1 VRVLRFFAFLDLC
14 GFTDFQ
20 DARGDDEALAVVT
33 GLRSVVR
40 TVAPDFGVRIDK
52 WLGDGVMLVGVEPA
66 TLLAAAA
73 ESVERMRKTACPLMV
88 RAGVAGGEV
97 LLVEGDDYLGR
108 AVNLAA
114 RLCGQARPGEVLAE
128 AAFAEAVP
136 AGFCARSIGSV
147 SIRGFA
153 EAVQLIS
160 LGVA

>member
-20 DARGDDEALAVVT
+20 DAQGDDEALAVVT
-33 GLRSVVR
+33 ALRSVVR
-40 TVAPDFGVRIDK
+40 TTAPDFGVRIDK
-52 WLGDGVMLVGVEPA
+52 WLGDGVMLVGVEPG
-66 TLLAAAA
+66 TLLAAAV
-73 ESVERMRKTACPLMV
+73 ESVQQMRASACPLMV
-88 RAGVAGGEV
+88 RGGVAGGPV

-128 AAFAEAVP
+128 AAFAEGLP
-136 AGFCARSIGSV
+136 FGLGARSIGSV

-153 EAVQLIS
+153 EAVPLIS
-160 LGVA
+160 LLAS